1 MISCFYEKASNFTV
15 TSSSFQGLRKEFIIT
30 HLNLVNFDKFFM
42 MQNSRILVMN

>member
-30 HLNLVNFDKFFM
+30 HIIVNFDKFFM